1 MRTTLKPVLDL
12 TNGKLG
18 GGSTLIS
25 MIEETARASLVKK
38 TKRHLYALSC
48 YFDIAAL
55 SAFGRTVAK
64 HVRSRGG
71 TVASFNVAVDAGEWI
86 RSRMT
91 LAEIQGLLAKASG
104 VPLSEVAV
112 APIQVRGRLLHAK
125 AYAAISSADDG
136 DGFVVVTSG
145 NATERGL
152 GLAGN
157 ANIELATVT
166 TTPANVSAFKA
177 LFEELAEHE
186 VSEKDA
192 LRQDRFLLALAL
204 FSAGAFYHRWQGSLS
219 AEIRF
224 KLTLTEAG
232 REERKRNAAA
242 FRGYEPDA
250 DTMSRDPLEIE
261 QIFETTPKPFPASFW
276 RTYSVDT
283 LLGHWVPAPIAEL
296 VDAKLSRDVA
306 PYVTAIRGR
315 TVPPIVR
322 RIARELAADIEEYA
336 GKGWITETPTVV
348 DKWSKRVKRFR
359 ENDQALKL
367 RIHPYERVPDVL
379 DSSSRAA
386 VLQMESTLSAQLGSK
401 IKIGGTKGVVDRFLR
416 GELTRAEL
424 DSEFQELA
432 DDAAA
437 SLERHEA

>member
-12 TNGKLG
+12 ANGKLG

-25 MIEETARASLVKK
+25 MIEAAARASLVKK
-38 TKRHLYALSC
+38 AKCHLYALSC
-48 YFDIAAL
+48 YFDAAAL
-55 SAFGRTVAK
+55 SAFGRTVAR

-71 TVASFNVAVDAGEWI
+71 IVASVNVAVDAGEWI
-86 RSRMT
+86 RSRMS
-91 LAEIQGLLAKASG
+91 LGEIQGLLAKASG
-104 VPLSEVAV
+104 VPRSEVTV
-112 APIQVRGRLLHAK
+112 VPIQVRGRLLHAK
-125 AYAAISSADDG
+125 AYAAISGAGDS

-152 GLAGN
+152 GLAKN
-157 ANIELATVT
+157 ANIELATVST
-166 TTPANVSAFKA
+166 TSSDVSGFKA

-219 AEIRF
+219 AEVRF

-242 FRGYEPDA
+242 FRRYEADS
-250 DTMSRDPLEIE
+250 DTMSRDPLEIGK
-261 QIFETTPKPFPASFW
+261 IFETTPKPFPSSFW
-276 RTYSVDT
+276 RTYAVDT

-296 VDAKLSRDVA
+296 VDDKLSRDIA
-306 PYVTAIRGR
+306 PYVTAIAGR
-315 TVPPIVR
+315 TAPPKVR
-322 RIARELAADIEEYA
+322 RIARELVADIEEYA
-336 GKGWITETPTVV
+336 SKSWITETPAVV
-348 DKWSKRVKRFR
+348 DKWTERVKRFR

-386 VLQMESTLSAQLGSK
+386 ILHMERTLSAQLGSK

-416 GELTRAEL
+416 GELTRAQL
-424 DSEFQELA
+424 DRAFQELA
-432 DDAAA
+432 DDAAE
-437 SLERHEA
+437 SLKRHEA